1 MNLLPFK
8 YTNVTVFEVA
18 ETIWPIARLLS
29 PLINSPTIT
38 LVFKLNPETKVSESK
53 TGVAVVFDSK
63 TPITFPTS
71 GTFKDISSSSIL
83 NP

>member
-1 MNLLPFK
+1 M
-8 YTNVTVFEVA
+8 
-18 ETIWPIARLLS
+18 
-29 PLINSPTIT
+29 
-38 LVFKLNPETKVSESK
+38 FKLNPETKVSESK

-63 TPITFPTS
+63 TPITFTTS